1 MKERVDWDVSDSGV
15 VTASAALEVVF
26 AIRDA
31 GIRGFGW
38 GLYRSMDGVSRGI
51 VSCCLL
57 IEEMMG
63 WVSTQADI
71 MK

>member
-1 MKERVDWDVSDSGV
+1 MKERVVCDVSDSGV

-26 AIRDA
+26 AIPDA
-31 GIRGFGW
+31 GIRGFGQ

-51 VSCCLL
+51 VSCWLV

-63 WVSTQADI
+63 
-71 MK
+71 